1 MGKQPIKGGMKKM
14 NGTFKKRLAQGDIL
28 LGIILTLPSLETAEI
43 LSLAGFDWFF
53 VDLEHSAMGV
63 REAQAILQVVGHRVP
78 CVVRVPSLDEAWIK
92 KVLDTGPAG
101 IIVPMIRTAEEA
113 ERAVRFTKYPPM
125 GTRGA
130 GAARA
135 QAYGA
140 DFNDYVARANDEI
153 AVILQMEHKDSVEN
167 IQAIQRV
174 PGIDVLFVG
183 PYDLSGSLGILGQVQ
198 HPEVLAA
205 IARVRQSAEEAGIPL
220 GIYGGSLE
228 DVKSFIA
235 DGFRLIALG
244 TDAVLLGTSAR
255 RLLEQS
261 GKR

>member
-1 MGKQPIKGGMKKM
+1 M
-14 NGTFKKRLAQGDIL
+14 NGAFKKRLAQGDLL
-28 LGIILTLPSLETAEI
+28 LGIVLTLPSLEMAEI

-63 REAQAILQVVGHRVP
+63 REVQAILQVAGHRVP
-78 CVVRVPSLDEAWIK
+78 CVVRVPSLDEVWIK

-140 DFNDYVARANDEI
+140 DFNDYIARANDEI

-167 IQAIQRV
+167 IEAIQRV
-174 PGIDVLFVG
+174 PGIDALFVG
-183 PYDLSGSLGILGQVQ
+183 PYDLSGSMGIVGQVH
-198 HPEVLAA
+198 HPDLLTA
-205 IARVRQSAEEAGIPL
+205 ISRVRLSGMGGGIPL
-220 GIYGGSLE
+220 GIYGGSPE
-228 DVKSFIA
+228 DVKPFIA

-244 TDAVLLGTSAR
+244 TDAVLLGSSAR
-255 RLLEQS
+255 RLLDQM
-261 GKR
+261 GNR